1 MQDELLNLCADDVR
15 QKIIGE
21 VEITGVFGLM
31 CDEAR

>member
-1 MQDELLNLCADDVR
+1 MQDELLHLCADDVR
-15 QKIIGE
+15 QKIIE